1 MPVERGGILLIS
13 FAQQKLVREE
23 EEKSKNIRYQA
34 LFRVHFH

>member
-13 FAQQKLVREE
+13 LAQQKLVRE

-34 LFRVHFH
+34 LFRLHFH